1 MIDTLIQSADSLKI
15 LPDSA
20 KSISDTSNV
29 FSTISFDISK
39 IGSNGIMLSV
49 LGYVVVFLA
58 LLFLFLFFANLTKL
72 IRINIWKK
80 LIQLG
85 KSEKLSKEDVD
96 ISGEINA
103 AIAAALILH
112 FQESHDFENTVI
124 TIKKVQRTYSP
135 WSSKIYGLRENPRK

>member
-112 FQESHDFENTVI
+112 FQ
-124 TIKKVQRTYSP
+124 
-135 WSSKIYGLRENPRK
+135 GLINS